1 MEAAIRLPPLE
12 INMAAC
18 ASRLLCFSL
27 RVPRLQCVIRRR
39 QAAWSE
45 SRPGRAVR
53 LPYSVPVPPS
63 WCSLPVISR
72 DVPESAHFPSNS
84 TSIGTPPISFG
95 IIGSGRKAHQ
105 VVQLASCG
113 LNHMLLTA
121 DDV

>member
-1 MEAAIRLPPLE
+1 
-12 INMAAC
+12 MAVC
-18 ASRLLCFSL
+18 ASRLLCCGV
-27 RVPRLQCVIRRR
+27 RVPRLQRVIRCR

-72 DVPESAHFPSNS
+72 DVSESAHFPSNS
-84 TSIGTPPISFG
+84 TSTGTPPISFG
-95 IIGSGRKAHQ
+95 IIGSGRKGHQ

-113 LNHMLLTA
+113 LNRMVVTA
-121 DDV
+121 VDV